1 MFLKFTNAQDWE
13 KKRDR
18 TTEEEF
24 WKLTSGCKKWLLAV
38 LEAGREWISIRNPVD
53 SGQRVLKVC
62 RKLELPVTQKA
73 RLCVNWKSKALMS
86 LKPGQYV
93 HPSRSSK
100 GNGSLPAGNHVFT
113 LLTKQKRQRGRT
125 TWLRLSTDRKLIILS
140 PHTAL
145 FSWAPSKAPSIS
157 KLEQA
162 IGRILAGE
170 TDQPKRIPNNFPSR
184 FWQHEDPVR
193 MGSSCSEAQSLQGLC
208 IHGGTEGL
216 KVTAVLRR
224 KINQILIKEARTS
237 KNKAKEWKKIES

>member
-1 MFLKFTNAQDWE
+1 MFLKFTNAQ
-13 KKRDR
+13 RPR
-18 TTEEEF
+18 EEERQNHRRENSGSWQADAEMITSCAGSRKGVDIYQESCWF
-24 WKLTSGCKKWLLAV
+24 WAESLGKS
-38 LEAGREWISIRNPVD
+38 
-53 SGQRVLKVC
+53 
-62 RKLELPVTQKA
+62 RKLELPVTQRA

-208 IHGGTEGL
+208 IHGEQRVL
-216 KVTAVLRR
+216 KWLQSSGEKSTRY
-224 KINQILIKEARTS
+224 
-237 KNKAKEWKKIES
+237 